1 MVNFVMMDILS
12 DDTYVNYFLLLIML
26 SLYALL
32 SFKEWL
38 LITGSTAGIIITLIL
53 FLHLDIINIY
63 YVTMLLIGAG
73 FLSRALYTSH
83 VKAILSGYNLE
94 KDNKLLQE
102 QCLTDSLT
110 GLLNRRG
117 FCIKSKELW
126 EHCKHYNRHIS
137 VIFIDVDLF
146 KHYNDYYGHQRGDEC
161 LIQIARCIDKFAK
174 KGNNVLSRY
183 GGEEF
188 LLLID
193 GISNI
198 EAITLA
204 RLIKD
209 GVEDL
214 KILSPYSP
222 VSEYLT
228 VSIGLTVA
236 IPSDGITMDELL
248 QQTDKNLYT
257 AKNNGRNMLIHN
269 LN

>member
-1 MVNFVMMDILS
+1 MLFV
-12 DDTYVNYFLLLIML
+12 V
-26 SLYALL
+26 
-32 SFKEWL
+32 
-38 LITGSTAGIIITLIL
+38 
-53 FLHLDIINIY
+53 
-63 YVTMLLIGAG
+63 AG

-83 VKAILSGYNLE
+83 VKAIFSRYNLE

-117 FCIKSKELW
+117 FCEKSKELW
-126 EHCKHYNRHIS
+126 DRCKHFNRHIS
-137 VIFIDVDLF
+137 AIFIDVDLF
-146 KHYNDYYGHQRGDEC
+146 KHYNDYYGHQKGDEC

-174 KGNNVLSRY
+174 NGNNVLSRY

-193 GISNI
+193 GISNM

-209 GVEDL
+209 GVEEL
-214 KILSPYSP
+214 EILSPSSP

-228 VSIGLTVA
+228 VSIGLSVA

-257 AKNNGRNMLIHN
+257 AKNNGRNMVIHN
-269 LN
+269 IK